1 MSPATIGI
9 DLGTYNSAAA
19 FAQEDGH
26 VIMVSSSYGPTW
38 QGTVFPSFVKFD
50 ALGNPQGFGEEARQ
64 QMALAPQQVV
74 WGVKRLIGRSF
85 REVEAE
91 RRRFLYPLA
100 EGADGGIIIPVGA
113 QRYTPADISRLILAW
128 IKREAESPANPFI
141 VGQVE
146 RAVITHPA
154 YFKSEMI
161 RLTREAAQ
169 GAGFREVELIAEP
182 VAATLAYGIQ
192 LEASRPQFVMA
203 IDWGAGTLDIVITMI
218 REERGR
224 PVVDQTRPASGHVQL
239 GGLDMDD
246 ALLAQAIS
254 AYGLSDLVPIVERVR
269 QGQPLAGVDANL
281 LRNLGDLRLHVEQA
295 KIRLSEVPTISVD
308 TPYRGRPLTI
318 QMARTRRDTEGR
330 PGRWIILE
338 EALQPLLERLKSHI
352 HFALKE
358 NGLHP
363 QEIDHVLLV
372 GGPMHMPCVR
382 QTIASIFA
390 ENEGVRRELEAIEQ
404 RGFPVDP
411 MECVAQGAALFARR
425 LVAPPI
431 PQLAYSYGLALRS
444 PMGYQGRI
452 LLDRGRA
459 VPCEGKLEGLTVR
472 GKPGDAVPVSIYIKE
487 EGPDGGYQ
495 LIGDFRFSP
504 AFDTKGMARFSGI
517 LRADRN
523 GVVSAYWSDMRAPG
537 APLRLEGLNELR
549 GEPMPEPFEIKE
561 VNIKDVLEEMKQ
573 MGLSPQEIAAQLAHL
588 TEEGELAP
596 IPAERVEATRRGAT
610 NLLQLAASYLR
621 QDPRLANDV
630 SFRRQVEQLQGALAR
645 LPQGKAPYDIWAAVR
660 HGAEEVLF
668 VLERASLLT
677 KEDIRR
683 IRGELGAP
691 PM

>member
-26 VIMVSSSYGPTW
+26 VMMVSSSYGPTW

-50 ALGNPQGFGEEARQ
+50 ALGNPQSFGEEARQ

-91 RRRFLYPLA
+91 RRRFLFPIA
-100 EGADGGIIIPVGA
+100 EGPDGGVVFPIGA
-113 QRYTPADISRLILAW
+113 QRYTPADVSRLILAW

-169 GAGFREVELIAEP
+169 GAGFKEIELIAEP
-182 VAATLAYGIQ
+182 VAATLAYGLR
-192 LEASRPQFVMA
+192 LEASQPQMVMT
-203 IDWGAGTLDIVITMI
+203 IDWGAGTLDIVVTLVH
-218 REERGR
+218 EERGR
-224 PVVDQTRPASGHVQL
+224 PVVDQARPASGHVQL

-246 ALLAQAIS
+246 ALLAQAI
-254 AYGLSDLVPIVERVR
+254 AVYNLTDLAPIVERLR
-269 QGQPLAGVDANL
+269 QGQPLTGVDPIL
-281 LRNLGDLRLHVEQA
+281 LRNLGDLRLHIEQA
-295 KIRLSEVPTISVD
+295 KIRLSEVPTIAVD

-318 QMARTRRDTEGR
+318 QMARSRQDAAGR
-330 PGRWIILE
+330 PGSWVILE
-338 EALQPLLERLKSHI
+338 EALQPLLGRLKSHI
-352 HFALKE
+352 EFALKE
-358 NGLHP
+358 NGLRP

-382 QTIASIFA
+382 RAIASIFEA
-390 ENEGVRRELEAIEQ
+390 NQGVRREMEALEAH
-404 RGFPVDP
+404 GFPVDP

-425 LVAPPI
+425 LVAPPS

-452 LLDRGRA
+452 LLDRGRS

-504 AFDTKGMARFSGI
+504 AFDTQGMARFSGV

-549 GEPMPEPFEIKE
+549 GEPMPEPMEIKE
-561 VNIKDVLEEMKQ
+561 VNIKDVIEEMRR
-573 MGLSPQEIAAQLAHL
+573 MGLTPEEIAAQLEHL
-588 TEEGELAP
+588 TKEGELAP
-596 IPAERVEATRRGAT
+596 IPAERVEVTRRGVT
-610 NLLQLAASYLR
+610 NLLQLAETCRR
-621 QDPRLANDV
+621 QHPMLSSDV
-630 SFRRQVEQLQGALAR
+630 SFRRKLEQLQSALAG
-645 LPQGKAPYDIWAAVR
+645 LPKGEAPYGVWAAVK

-668 VLERASLLT
+668 ILERTGLLT
-677 KEDIRR
+677 KEDVRLL
-683 IRGELGAP
+683 RGELGGPRA
-691 PM
+691 